1 MDNTKV
7 FKVTADWIK
16 IVGKTDKLQNQ
27 LARENI
33 SGMFYLAKSPWLG
46 GMCERLIKEIKKTL
60 HNTLQRSHLSY
71 EVFEAVL
78 VDV

>member
-16 IVGKTDKLQNQ
+16 IVGKTEKLQNH

-33 SGMFYLAKSPWLG
+33 SGMF
-46 GMCERLIKEIKKTL
+46 
-60 HNTLQRSHLSY
+60 
-71 EVFEAVL
+71 
-78 VDV
+78 